1 MPITIQDIKTHKD
14 QYGLH
19 DLDTMS
25 TEEYRKALSDGAF
38 FWIDHHD
45 FCEALYQRRSLTT
58 NREQLETLIEYL
70 QSISDKMSS

>member
-38 FWIDHHD
+38 FWINHHD
-45 FCEALYQRRSLTT
+45 FLRSTLSEEILTT